1 MATEAIDMYALAAK
15 VRARREPLGL
25 NVRFLR
31 EDGTPD
37 EWSWRDTEGADRF
50 RASLRRQGLTVLS

>member
-1 MATEAIDMYALAAK
+1 MFDMDALAAR
-15 VRARREPLGL
+15 VRAKREATGLGL

-37 EWSWRDTEGADRF
+37 EFSFANAERAEAF
-50 RASLRRQGLTVLS
+50 RATLVRQGRTVLP